1 MLANF
6 YCICRSCLRASELL
20 PQDDFGLEDLDELDA
35 SSVCR
40 YAAGTVLFTDVVAL
54 PELSTSSAVFLQASS
69 CLAAVLLPADSMCS
83 KSLHR

>member
-1 MLANF
+1 VPL
-6 YCICRSCLRASELL
+6 
-20 PQDDFGLEDLDELDA
+20 QDDFGLEDLDELDA

-69 CLAAVLLPADSMCS
+69 CLAPRDCFMQLASA
-83 KSLHR
+83 